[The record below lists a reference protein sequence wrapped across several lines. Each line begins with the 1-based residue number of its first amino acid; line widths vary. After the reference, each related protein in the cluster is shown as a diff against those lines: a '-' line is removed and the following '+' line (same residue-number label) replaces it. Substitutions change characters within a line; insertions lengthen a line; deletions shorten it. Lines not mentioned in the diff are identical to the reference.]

1 MDVRPC
7 AVCSP
12 AGLAAGLRIKQ
23 LGEEQGVDYSVC
35 ILEKAAELGAHILS
49 GNVFEPRALDELLPG
64 WREDEGCPIN
74 TPVNSDEFLVLSE
87 TGSVPIPNFLLP
99 PVSADRVLSVPVDVH
114 RARVLP
120 SAPLRSRVPRP
131 SRVKPCTPA
140 RI

>member
-1 MDVRPC
+1 M
-7 AVCSP
+7 CSP

-99 PVSADRVLSVPVDVH
+99 PVSADRVL
-114 RARVLP
+114 A
-120 SAPLRSRVPRP
+120 A
-131 SRVKPCTPA
+131 C
-140 RI
+140 